1 MQAERKKISSEMAK
15 RARKI
20 TESEIH
26 IDIENS
32 PNEGVKYKTEPVKQP
47 ENIDVSNIQEEDE
60 LSIDNSWLLV
70 LEVIGYMC
78 DGQHRTLQNYLRHQ
92 PDNFKTV
99 NVVAE
104 VTALLHTYTT
114 ELTLDNSEALNK
126 ILQALIEMCVGNV
139 SNQTVIFDKLVIE
152 PLNRILQYK
161 LGEDTPCGSCIIP
174 DKQCEKCTNM
184 VDLVSIKGRAIELIS
199 VMIENISPETDNI
212 IQGIGPTIDV
222 QAVIET
228 MCMFHELKS
237 NELIEKKEMDDDC
250 ERGMFRSYHTL
261 VSLMECKAIPYH
273 DRNELLKE
281 CNDET
286 KRVENIEDECH
297 STTRTIEIKY
307 QGDDDDQ
314 SKPELARVH
323 FPYDSKNNIRE
334 AIRDKVS
341 WSINRDSMEDKQRS
355 LLDVMPALK
364 KDVRHQALL
373 KSTKILKPFLAF
385 HKWRAR
391 LLLLLTIILNI
402 IVLAVFKVPPQY
414 IVPNGPSD
422 NNTVFL
428 PETEVW
434 FYPYLLFVL
443 GAIHLIMTLWIV
455 IEYFLINFPHFHL
468 PLFFIK
474 FCVTIVNYFLKKRGH
489 NLISLPNITCLGVN
503 IFGVSTLYMII
514 LVACSILSLIFRG
527 YFYCLCL
534 LFVVVDNDILK
545 RVLRAVTRNGIALI
559 WVGILGIIVLFIY
572 AVISFAFLHN
582 EFVGDLLYCTSLVEC
597 SYTVL
602 RLGLLDSLGTAIP
615 FSIVNFDLTA
625 NVSRLIFDL
634 SFFVIVTTIGLNIV
648 FGIIVD
654 SFGELREERSNIEA
668 EQKSKC
674 FICDLPS
681 YDFERRAEGFQN
693 HVNCD
698 HNMWDYVYYS
708 LYIDSIDTG
717 DHNAIQKYVHELI
730 IDNDTGFFPQEE
742 AICLTGEEDD
752 TGEKLEELQG
762 KVESILQQFRD
773 KEYAKILQAKKQKQ
787 KEWEEKVRK
796 QQPLQMLSPQMS
808 MHMSP
813 QQEHYY

>member
-341 WSINRDSMEDKQRS
+341 WSINRDSMEDKQRA
-355 LLDVMPALK
+355 LLDLMPPLK
-364 KDVRHQALL
+364 KDIIHQKKLNRF
-373 KSTKILKPFLAF
+373 KYLKPFFAL
-385 HKWRAR
+385 HIWRSR
-391 LLLLLTIILNI
+391 FLMFLTVILNLFLLI
-402 IVLAVFKVPPQY
+402 TYQ
-414 IVPNGPSD
+414 VPNGATQIIRPD
-422 NNTVFL
+422 VAHAMYF
-428 PETEVW
+428 W
-434 FYPYLLFVL
+434 FFNYLIYIL
-443 GAIHLIMTLWIV
+443 GAVHLIMSIWIV
-455 IEYFLINFPHFHL
+455 LEYFIISWPHFKL
-468 PLFFIK
+468 PMFCYQIWFFFKSKIHEKRQKKVLERPPYLF
-474 FCVTIVNYFLKKRGH
+474 
-489 NLISLPNITCLGVN
+489 STCLDVGILGVTT
-503 IFGVSTLYMII
+503 IYMIVF
-514 LVACSILSLIFRG
+514 LCCSILGLALQG
-527 YFYCLCL
+527 YFYCICL
-534 LFVVVDNDILK
+534 LFVIFNNDILQ
-545 RVLRAVTRNGIALI
+545 RVLRAVTKNGVSLI
-559 WVGILGIIVLFIY
+559 WVAVLGIIVLFIY
-572 AVISFAFLHN
+572 SVVSFAFLHSSFY
-582 EFVGDLLYCTSLVEC
+582 ETDDALLYCRSLVQC
-597 SYTVL
+597 LYSIL
-602 RLGLLDSLGTAIP
+602 RYGLIDNIGLLLPLAPKNSTATATFSDQLHIP
-615 FSIVNFDLTA
+615 
-625 NVSRLIFDL
+625 RLIFDL
-634 SFFVIVTTIGLNIV
+634 SFFIIVTTIGLNIV

-654 SFGELREERSNIEA
+654 TFGELREERSEIEA
-668 EQKSKC
+668 DQKSKC
-674 FICDLPS
+674 FICDLQS
-681 YDFERRAEGFQN
+681 HEFERKTKTGFGH
-693 HVNCD
+693 HVKHD

-708 LYIDSIDTG
+708 LYIDGIDPG
-717 DHNAIQKYVHELI
+717 DHNAIQKYVYQLI
-730 IDNDTGFFPQEE
+730 SDKQTGFFPQQE
-742 AICLTGEEDD
+742 ATCLTDD
-752 TGEKLEELQG
+752 DKDSSDVMDDLSDKIDFVVQYF
-762 KVESILQQFRD
+762 KD
-773 KEYAKILQAKKQKQ
+773 KEQAKSVFAKREKQK
-787 KEWEEKVRK
+787 KWEEQVLNK
-796 QQPLQMLSPQMS
+796 PTADAS
-808 MHMSP
+808 
-813 QQEHYY
+813 